1 MLAGL
6 NQVINNGAQISA
18 QADKNKTKL
27 VSGLMLEVSNLCN
40 WFKTVRGIEDE
51 NELLHVV
58 EIIIDNFWYLKF
70 EEIQFCFKRVKSG
83 KTNIRVLDRL
93 DGSTIV
99 SFIDEYDSGTRALW
113 CITKANIYRS
123 LEKQKGVVE
132 NDDFDKEKFY
142 SEGKKYFDEQNQKKK
157 KVSIGTPKPT
167 DEQRRRQYE
176 LILPDLTPSEVNK
189 MLKQAEKDNNIL
201 LIETINKLNK

>member
-6 NQVINNGAQISA
+6 NQVINNGVQISA
-18 QADKNKTKL
+18 QANDNKAKL
-27 VSGLMLEVSNLCN
+27 VAALMVEVNNLCN
-40 WFKTVRGIEDE
+40 WFKTVRGIEDQKE
-51 NELLHVV
+51 VLHVA

-83 KTNIRVLDRL
+83 KSNIRVLDRL

-99 SFIDEYDSGTRALW
+99 SFIDEYDSSTRALW
-113 CITKANIYRS
+113 CATKANIYKS
-123 LEKQKGVVE
+123 LEKQKGFVE

-176 LILPDLTPSEVNK
+176 LILPDLTPIEINK
-189 MLKQAEKDNNIL
+189 MLEQAEIDNNIL
-201 LIETINKLNK
+201 LIEVINKLKL